1 MTPLTSQT
9 TTILCPSC
17 GTEINVSDVL
27 RHQVEEQ
34 LTNQLKEQFAGQQ
47 QLLDTS
53 RQKLEKQQKE
63 LEDQKQQQQ
72 ESIASAIAEGMSKE
86 REVLQKRLREQA
98 RQENAEAIKALQD
111 ELQEKSGQV
120 KELNKTKAEV
130 EKIRREKDE
139 LKEVLQLEFEKQ
151 TSELLAQKT
160 AKIRKDEQERVQLTV
175 AERDKVIN
183 QLKEQL
189 QEAQRQA
196 EQGSMQ
202 LQGEVQE
209 LAIEDWLRKQFPID
223 TIEEIRKGER
233 GADCLQTVH
242 TRHHGNCGTIY
253 YESKRTKHFQPA
265 WLEKFRQDIRER
277 NADVGVLVTQAMP
290 ADMEQMGLRDGVWIC
305 SFEEFR
311 GLALVLRE
319 SLIRLSQAITVQEN
333 RGEKMALLYDY
344 LTGNEFRLQV
354 EAIVEGF
361 SQMQGDLNRERNAMQ
376 RHWRQREKQLEKVMV
391 STAQMYGSIR
401 GIAGSAVRALP
412 LLELPGSD
420 EDEEGIEEVAEE
432 A

>member
-1 MTPLTSQT
+1 MKPMTSET

-17 GTEINVSDVL
+17 STEINVSDVL
-27 RHQVEEQ
+27 RHQVEEH
-34 LTNQLKEQFAGQQ
+34 LTSQLKEQFAGQQ
-47 QLLDTS
+47 QQIESARHNLQNLQNELEEREQ
-53 RQKLEKQQKE
+53 RQK
-63 LEDQKQQQQ
+63 
-72 ESIASAIAEGMSKE
+72 ESVKRAIAEGLSKE
-86 REVLQKRLREQA
+86 KGKLQKHLREEA
-98 RQENAEAIKALQD
+98 RQENAEAIKALQE
-111 ELQEKSGQV
+111 ELKDKSGQV

-130 EKIRREKDE
+130 ERIKREKEE
-139 LKEVLQLEFEKQ
+139 LKEVLKLEFEKQ

-160 AKIRKDEQERVQLTV
+160 AKIRKDEQERVLLTV

-189 QEAQRQA
+189 QEAHRQA

-209 LAIEDWLRKQFPID
+209 LAIENWLGQQFPLD

-233 GADCLQTVH
+233 GADCLQTLH
-242 TRHHGNCGTIY
+242 TRHRGNCGTIY
-253 YESKRTKHFQPA
+253 YESKRTKHFQPS
-265 WLEKFRQDIRER
+265 WLEKFRQDIRDR
-277 NADVGVLVTQAMP
+277 NADIGVLVTEAMP

-305 SFEEFR
+305 SFQEFP

-319 SLIRLSQAITVQEN
+319 SLIRISQAITVQEN

-361 SQMQGDLNRERNAMQ
+361 SQMQGDLSRERNAMQ
-376 RHWRQREKQLEKVMV
+376 RYWRQREKQIEKVMV

-420 EDEEGIEEVAEE
+420 EYEEETEKARVE

>member
-1 MTPLTSQT
+1 MKPMTSQT
-9 TTILCPSC
+9 TSILCPNC
-17 GTEINVSDVL
+17 GAEINVSDVL
-27 RHQVEEQ
+27 RHQIEEQ
-34 LTNQLKEQFAGQQ
+34 LTSQLNEQFA
-47 QLLDTS
+47 S
-53 RQKLEKQQKE
+53 
-63 LEDQKQQQQ
+63 QQQQ
-72 ESIASAIAEGMSKE
+72 IERARQILEIKQNELKKREKSQQELVSRTIAEGLSKE
-86 REVLQKRLREQA
+86 KEKLQNHLREQA

-111 ELQEKSGQV
+111 ELKEKSGQV
-120 KELNKTKAEV
+120 RELNKTKAEV
-130 EKIRREKDE
+130 ERIRREKEE
-139 LKEVLQLEFEKQ
+139 LKDNLQLEFEKQ

-196 EQGSMQ
+196 EQGSIQ

-209 LAIEDWLRKQFPID
+209 LAIEDWLRQQFPID

-265 WLEKFRQDIRER
+265 WLEKFKQDIRER
-277 NADVGVLVTQAMP
+277 NADIGVLVTQAMP

-344 LTGNEFRLQV
+344 LTGNEFRLLV

-361 SQMQGDLNRERNAMQ
+361 SQMNQDLNRERNAMQ
-376 RHWRQREKQLEKVMV
+376 RHWRQREKQIEKVMV